1 MSSSPS
7 SGAERP
13 HLALVGLSGTGK
25 SSLTP
30 LLAARRGLVAVDLDE
45 RIERRSGRSVADVF
59 AEQGEPAFRALESL
73 ELADA
78 LAGPPAVIATG
89 GGVVVDAANR
99 ALIRECCEVVWL
111 RTTLETLIAR
121 LRASQQERPL
131 LAGDAETT
139 LRRLAEEREA
149 LYMEV
154 ATHVIDTDGRAP
166 TDVVRDIEAVLGR
179 G

>member
-7 SGAERP
+7 PGDERP

-25 SSLTP
+25 SSVTP
-30 LLAARRGLVAVDLDE
+30 LLAARRGLLAVDLDE
-45 RIERRSGRSVADVF
+45 RIERRAGRSVPELF
-59 AEQGEPAFRALESL
+59 AERGEPAFRSLESV

-78 LAGPPAVIATG
+78 LAGPPSVIATG

-99 ALIRECCEVVWL
+99 TMLRDRCEVVWL
-111 RTTLETLIAR
+111 RTALTTLVER
-121 LRASQQERPL
+121 LRASEQERPL

-154 ATHVIDTDGRAP
+154 ATHVIDTDGRSP
-166 TDVVRDIEAVLGR
+166 NDVVRDIEAVLRHG
-179 G
+179 